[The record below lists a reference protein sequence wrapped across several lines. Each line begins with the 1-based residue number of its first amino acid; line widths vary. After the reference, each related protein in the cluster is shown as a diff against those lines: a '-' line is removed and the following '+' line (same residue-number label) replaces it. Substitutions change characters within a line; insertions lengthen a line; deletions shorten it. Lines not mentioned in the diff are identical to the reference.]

1 MNKIEQAQQI
11 LYDLGLPE
19 AQQNKIAALSFL
31 ALCGIKQNSS
41 WKDAKRQSLTLSKG
55 IMEFA
60 NHNYGQEYK
69 PNTRESFRK
78 CALNPFIDQQ
88 IIDLNPDDPSLPP
101 QSSKTHYAIKPLTL
115 ETVRTYESEKW
126 PEMIDRFKRLQFV
139 ENLEETAL
147 ITQINILNYKS
158 IESMDLELGRFN
170 VLIGANGSGKSNILE
185 AIAMFGASKGND
197 LDVDGLMSRGVRV
210 AKPTL
215 TLSSFL
221 GKQLKKEIQIN
232 AQFSDEGTFHTVLS
246 TFQSSDLND
255 LYAKWIDKEQEEQI
269 PDVIMDYFREIT
281 SGKKLVPDKILEE
294 INSLIGQRGVNVSNK
309 YTKILSDFL
318 IFNLSTQTL
327 RGLDATS
334 RKVPLGIHGEGLDVL
349 ISNFNSYETSKL
361 LTCKLFFNWLDK
373 IAFDRQDELKL
384 SGYKLGKSS
393 STLYFHDR
401 FMQRSNNLFSAE
413 NANEGILHVIF
424 YLALFISNK
433 TPDFFAIDNI
443 ETALNPKLCRSLIKE
458 LTHLSKERGKQAIVT
473 THNPA
478 ILDGLNLHDDSQRL
492 FEVYRTDEGATRVRR
507 IKFKKGSSDKKL
519 KLSEMW
525 MEGLLG
531 AVPNSF

>member
-11 LYDLGLPE
+11 LFDLGLPE
-19 AQQNKIAALSFL
+19 AQQNKIAALTFL
-31 ALCGIKQNSS
+31 ALCGIKQTSS

-55 IMEFA
+55 IMEFV
-60 NHNYGQEYK
+60 NKNYDQDYK

-78 CALNPFIDQQ
+78 GALNPFIEQQ
-88 IIDLNPDDPSLPP
+88 IIDLNPDDPGLPQ
-101 QSSKTHYAIKPLTL
+101 QSSKTHYAIKPLIL
-115 ETVRTYESEKW
+115 ETVKAYSSVNWREAV
-126 PEMIDRFKRLQFV
+126 DRFKRLQFV

-147 ITQINILNYKS
+147 ITSIKILNYKS
-158 IESMDLELGRFN
+158 IENMELELGRFN

-185 AIAMFGASKGND
+185 AIAMLGASKGND
-197 LDVDGLMSRGVRV
+197 LDLDGLMSRGVRV

-221 GKQLKKEIQIN
+221 GKQLKKEISIS
-232 AQFSDEGTFHTVLS
+232 AEFSDEGKAHTVRS
-246 TFQSSDLND
+246 TFQSSNLND
-255 LYAKWIDKEQEEQI
+255 LYAKWIDKETEEQI
-269 PDVIMDYFREIT
+269 PQVIMDYFKEIT
-281 SGKKLVPDKILEE
+281 NGKRLGSEEMLEE
-294 INSLIGQRGVNVSNK
+294 LNSLISQRGVNISNK
-309 YTKILSDFL
+309 YTKILEDFL

-334 RKVPLGIHGEGLDVL
+334 RKVPLGVHGEGLDVL
-349 ISNFNSYETSKL
+349 ISNFNNYETSKL
-361 LTCKLFFNWLDK
+361 LKCKLFFNWLDK
-373 IAFDRQDELKL
+373 IAFDKQDELKL

-401 FMQRSNNLFSAE
+401 FMQKSNNLFSAE

-458 LTHLSKERGKQAIVT
+458 LTNLSKERGKQTIIT

-492 FEVYRTDEGATRVRR
+492 FEVYRTDEGTTRIRR
-507 IKFKKGSSDKKL
+507 IKFKKGVSDKKL

-531 AVPNSF
+531 AVPQSF

>member
-1 MNKIEQAQQI
+1 MDKVEHAQQI
-11 LYDLGLPE
+11 LHDLGLPE
-19 AQQNKIAALSFL
+19 AQQNKIAALTFL
-31 ALCGIKQNSS
+31 ALCGIKQNTP
-41 WKDAKRQSLTLSKG
+41 WKDVRRLSLTLSKG
-55 IMEFA
+55 IMEFV
-60 NHNYGQEYK
+60 NHNYDQEYK

-78 CALNPFIDQQ
+78 GALNPFIEQQ
-88 IIDLNPDDPSLPP
+88 IIDLNPDNPSLPP
-101 QSSKTHYAIKPLTL
+101 QSSKTHYAIKPLIL
-115 ETVRTYESEKW
+115 ETIKAYGSDNWR
-126 PEMIDRFKRLQFV
+126 EMIERFKRLQFI

-147 ITQINILNYKS
+147 IRRIDIFNYKS
-158 IESMDLELGRFN
+158 IEGMELELGRFN

-185 AIAMFGASKGND
+185 AIAMLGASKGND
-197 LDVDGLMSRGVRV
+197 LDIDGLMSRGVRV

-221 GKQLKKEIQIN
+221 RKQIKKEIKIN
-232 AQFSDEGTFHTVLS
+232 AEFNDQGDAHSIRS
-246 TFQSSDLND
+246 TFQSSNLKD
-255 LYAKWIDKEQEEQI
+255 LYAKWIDLEKEPQSPAALREYLRYFTEEKRLQS
-269 PDVIMDYFREIT
+269 DEV
-281 SGKKLVPDKILEE
+281 LEE
-294 INSLIGQRGVNVSNK
+294 LDSLLAKKSVDVSNK
-309 YTKILSDFL
+309 YTEILSNFL
-318 IFNLSTQTL
+318 IYNLSTQTL

-349 ISNFNSYETSKL
+349 MSNFNNYETSKL
-361 LTCKLFFNWLDK
+361 LTCRLFFNWLDK
-373 IAFDRQDELKL
+373 ITFDKQDELKL

-393 STLYFHDR
+393 STLYFQDS
-401 FMQRSNNLFSAE
+401 FMQRKNNLFSAE

-443 ETALNPKLCRSLIKE
+443 ETALNPKLCRSLVKE
-458 LTHLSKERGKQAIVT
+458 LTKLSKERGKQAIVT

-492 FEVYRTDEGATRVRR
+492 FEVYRTDEGTTRVRR
-507 IKFKKGSSDKKL
+507 IKFKKGGSDKNL